1 MDTSIEIK
9 KSISKLHLAEIF
21 HLKYPKLTSMIEE
34 LNSIAE
40 YFLDE
45 NGNSL
50 DFKIAKGTD
59 LTFFWKFTVRVECT
73 KVFYFKFI

>member
-1 MDTSIEIK
+1 MDASIEIK

-21 HLKYPKLTSMIEE
+21 HLKYGKFLEMVQE

-45 NGNSL
+45 NGNAL

-59 LTFFWKFTVRVECT
+59 LTFFWKFTVRIECT
-73 KVFYFKFI
+73 KVSHLFR

>member
-1 MDTSIEIK
+1 MDTSVVTK
-9 KSISKLHLAEIF
+9 KSISMLHLAEIF
-21 HLKYPKLTSMIEE
+21 HLKYGQFLDMVQE

-45 NGNSL
+45 NGNAL

-59 LTFFWKFTVRVECT
+59 LTFFWKFTVRIECK
-73 KVFYFKFI
+73 KVN